1 MKKKQYLVPLCQAI
15 SFAPTNLAG
24 GSQFTISDE
33 ILSSEAYEED
43 DNSQENHW
51 GDQW

>member
-1 MKKKQYLVPLCQAI
+1 MKKKQYLVPLCEAI
-15 SFAPTNLAG
+15 NYAPTNLAD

-33 ILSSEAYEED
+33 SLSSEDYEEY

-51 GDQW
+51 WNQW

>member
-1 MKKKQYLVPLCQAI
+1 MKKKQYLVPLCEAI
-15 SFAPTNLAG
+15 NYAPTNLAD

-33 ILSSEAYEED
+33 SLSSEDFEED

-51 GDQW
+51 GNQW

>member
-1 MKKKQYLVPLCQAI
+1 MKKKQYLVPLCEAI
-15 SFAPTNLAG
+15 NYAPTNLAD

-33 ILSSEAYEED
+33 SLSSEDYEEYD
-43 DNSQENHW
+43 ISQENHW

>member
-1 MKKKQYLVPLCQAI
+1 MKKNQYLVPLCEAI
-15 SFAPTNLAG
+15 NYAPTNLAD

-33 ILSSEAYEED
+33 SLSSEDYEEY